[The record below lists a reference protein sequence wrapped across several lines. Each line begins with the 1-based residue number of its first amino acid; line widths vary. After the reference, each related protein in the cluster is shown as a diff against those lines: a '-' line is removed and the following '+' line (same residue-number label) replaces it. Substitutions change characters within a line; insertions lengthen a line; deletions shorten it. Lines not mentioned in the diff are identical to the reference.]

1 MELVHNTNFK
11 IRAAEIG
18 FERKVTGVS
27 LIQLMQEA
35 SMEHIIK
42 IEATAWDKDF
52 IETTWVLLRKEVNFY
67 SWPGLGAIIE
77 VITYPTGFE
86 KIFAYRDYIIMDQNQ
101 NIVATGASTW
111 TLINK
116 NTRKITRVPEK
127 LTGFDAST
135 FRDVLPRCET
145 QLPISDQWHNMRS
158 YLVGLYHL
166 DWNGHVNNVYFSKFI
181 MESEAEKQKDYTP
194 LKMITHYRQECFID
208 DEITVQFGKE
218 NTDKRGRYRIVR
230 NRDGAV
236 LVLAEI
242 EWVKR

>member
-1 MELVHNTNFK
+1 
-11 IRAAEIG
+11 
-18 FERKVTGVS
+18 
-27 LIQLMQEA
+27 
-35 SMEHIIK
+35 
-42 IEATAWDKDF
+42 
-52 IETTWVLLRKEVNFY
+52 
-67 SWPGLGAIIE
+67 
-77 VITYPTGFE
+77 
-86 KIFAYRDYIIMDQNQ
+86 
-101 NIVATGASTW
+101 
-111 TLINK
+111 
-116 NTRKITRVPEK
+116 
-127 LTGFDAST
+127 
-135 FRDVLPRCET
+135 
-145 QLPISDQWHNMRS
+145 MRS